1 GLQDPDRAV
10 RRRGRLGGR
19 DQLQRALYVA
29 PDGRGGRRGKSAR
42 YHLDDEVPRSAE
54 IPGGHRARLHGG
66 RVPREPGLVG
76 EALAIRPR
84 RHPEVARRD
93 ARADREGEGGSAAE
107 GARSHQ
113 GVGQGQC
120 AGRGRGGAQAAARRD
135 GAEGAGG
142 VSRARGRRGQ
152 EAARPVPAGSEAPG
166 HLARE
171 GRSRMGVALAV
182 LRRLESFLLAIL
194 MLAMSFAYSANV
206 LVRELAPGIASSLA
220 WIDEI
225 CLFGLVWM
233 VFLGLGLALERG
245 RQIAMTSVLLKL
257 AAPLRRGVKLAI
269 DLTGLAF
276 SLYVAQVSFTMTLL
290 VLRSGQVSPTL
301 DITMSWLYGPMPA
314 GFLLLGMRYALELAG
329 ANERHAV
336 QVDPSLHV

>member
-1 GLQDPDRAV
+1 
-10 RRRGRLGGR
+10 
-19 DQLQRALYVA
+19 
-29 PDGRGGRRGKSAR
+29 
-42 YHLDDEVPRSAE
+42 
-54 IPGGHRARLHGG
+54 
-66 RVPREPGLVG
+66 
-76 EALAIRPR
+76 
-84 RHPEVARRD
+84 
-93 ARADREGEGGSAAE
+93 
-107 GARSHQ
+107 
-113 GVGQGQC
+113 
-120 AGRGRGGAQAAARRD
+120 
-135 GAEGAGG
+135 
-142 VSRARGRRGQ
+142 
-152 EAARPVPAGSEAPG
+152 
-166 HLARE
+166 
-171 GRSRMGVALAV
+171 MGVALAV

-257 AAPLRRGVKLAI
+257 ADPLRRGVKLAI